1 MLRMR
6 KKLRYTKS
14 LISKVRSL
22 LLILRDNNLKREMR
36 AFSKLHYHILNG
48 VYMHTDKVHISA
60 VLFYARLDQG

>member
-1 MLRMR
+1 
-6 KKLRYTKS
+6 
-14 LISKVRSL
+14 VRSL